1 MSRKLAAIV
10 VVCVL
15 VPAALCDV
23 RIFFTKGG
31 TGTGLTD
38 PAMAFQPTGGLG
50 NDGQITDQETGATG
64 PGPYTL
70 TGTPPTYDPGD
81 IPCINPALGEFVYV
95 WLQFYS
101 VGTVPDFD
109 EHGNPVGGAST
120 YLPNNGVLFS
130 ASMQSTHPAD
140 QVFTWYKYDNSSPD
154 EQGGNYYRW
163 DNSADQ
169 LTGSTVS
176 FTAVQGVG
184 IKNQLGAVSNL
195 GQQTRTALLGTIRP
209 TGLGAFGLHSFTAV
223 LDNYGLPAFAYKIST
238 VNGGA
243 GYPVMPVFGQYIV
256 DIPEPAG
263 LLLLGLAGLLI
274 RRR

>member
-31 TGTGLTD
+31 TGTDITN

-50 NDGQITDQETGATG
+50 NDGQITDQETGETG

-70 TGTPPTYDPGD
+70 TGTPPTYDPGNVPVID
-81 IPCINPALGEFVYV
+81 LTKGEFVYV

-120 YLPNNGVLFS
+120 YLPNGGVLFS
-130 ASMQSTHPAD
+130 ASMQSTQPAT
-140 QVFTWYKYDNSSPD
+140 QQFVWYKYDNSSPD
-154 EQGGNYYRW
+154 ELGGNSFRW
-163 DNSADQ
+163 DNSPDQ
-169 LTGSTVS
+169 LTGSTVA
-176 FTAVQGVG
+176 FTAVQGTG
-184 IKNQLGAVSNL
+184 IKNTPTAMLNF
-195 GQQTRTALLGTIRP
+195 GQQSRTALLGAI
-209 TGLGAFGLHSFTAV
+209 
-223 LDNYGLPAFAYKIST
+223 
-238 VNGGA
+238 
-243 GYPVMPVFGQYIV
+243 
-256 DIPEPAG
+256 
-263 LLLLGLAGLLI
+263 
-274 RRR
+274 